1 MNKNLILLTCV
12 TVLTCVTDAKSV
24 LDYFE
29 DRDRILELEDATYLG
44 SDLTLTSDEVVPH
57 QHLFYKHLILLSST
71 PSCWTRGG
79 GGGPLWLP

>member
-12 TVLTCVTDAKSV
+12 IVLTCVTDAKSV

-44 SDLTLTSDEVVPH
+44 SDLTLTSDEVVANE
-57 QHLFYKHLILLSST
+57 HLMDYKVRIESPTQLNLT
-71 PSCWTRGG
+71 
-79 GGGPLWLP
+79 